1 MTSMRKYAGSSFIGL
16 DDVLARPVRAVI
28 LEVIPEGNFDKPEL
42 LLDSGQRF
50 SVNVTNVKALI
61 AAFGEDHTD
70 WLGKRIE
77 LFSGLIKYQGAERE
91 SVLVRAIS
99 STKRAAPNPEQS
111 HDDIMSDEVPF

>member
-16 DDVLARPVRAVI
+16 DDVVARPLRAVI
-28 LEVIPEGNFDKPEL
+28 IEVIPEGNFDKPEL

-61 AAFGEDHTD
+61 AAFGDEHTD

-77 LFSGLIKYQGAERE
+77 LFAGFIKYQGAERE

-99 STKRAAPNPEQS
+99 PAKKAAP
-111 HDDIMSDEVPF
+111 HDEMSDEVPF